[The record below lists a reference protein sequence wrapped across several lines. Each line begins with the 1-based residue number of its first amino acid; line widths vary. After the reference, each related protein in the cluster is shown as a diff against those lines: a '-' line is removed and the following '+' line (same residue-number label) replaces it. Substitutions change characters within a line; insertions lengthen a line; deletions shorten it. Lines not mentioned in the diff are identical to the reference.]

1 MSYYFS
7 LQAHFQI
14 AKKELLLATKLSSVL
29 RMSMSVMAGFIVRS
43 MDPMLKMRILTS
55 ANPGRGKLS
64 LKEQTM
70 NVLKHTVLIESELVP
85 PSVIHM

>member
-14 AKKELLLATKLSSVL
+14 VKKDLLLATKVRCVFRIST
-29 RMSMSVMAGFIVRS
+29 SVMAGFIVRS

-55 ANPGRGKLS
+55 ANPGKLS

-70 NVLKHTVLIESELVP
+70 NVLKHTVLIESESMP
-85 PSVIHM
+85 PSVIHI

>member
-14 AKKELLLATKLSSVL
+14 AKKDISLAKKLSSVL
-29 RMSMSVMAGFIVRS
+29 GMSMSVMAGFIVRS

-55 ANPGRGKLS
+55 ANPGKLS
-64 LKEQTM
+64 LKEQTL
-70 NVLKHTVLIESELVP
+70 NVLKHIVLKTHQSKYLP
-85 PSVIHM
+85 PPMIYI